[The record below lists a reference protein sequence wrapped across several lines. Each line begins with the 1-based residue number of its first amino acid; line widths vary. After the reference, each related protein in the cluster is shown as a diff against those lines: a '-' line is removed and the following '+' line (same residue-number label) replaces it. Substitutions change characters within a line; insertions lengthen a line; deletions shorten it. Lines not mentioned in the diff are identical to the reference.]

1 MKKISVSI
9 LLLATIAVGTFAFK
23 NAGSGSI
30 SGKVTPADA
39 ASQVW
44 AFQGTDTLKA
54 PVTDGVFNV
63 QGATAGTYTV
73 IVGAKHP
80 FKDVTFTNVKV
91 EDDKTTDLGEI
102 KLQE

>member
-9 LLLATIAVGTFAFK
+9 IALAVIGIFAFR
-23 NAGSGSI
+23 NADTGSI

-44 AFQGTDTLKA
+44 AIQGSDTLKA
-54 PVTDGVFNV
+54 PITDGVFTV
-63 QGATAGTYTV
+63 KDAKAGSYTV
-73 IVGAKHP
+73 IIGAKSP
-80 FKDVTFTNVKV
+80 FKDVTVTNVKV

-102 KLQE
+102 KLTE